1 MSPARD
7 DGFTLVEVLVAL
19 AILTAAVA
27 TIVAALGTAGN
38 TSDRHR
44 KQAQDEVVVRAWAEA
59 LEGAAYQTTCTTAV
73 STSYTAA
80 TLAVTIPTGYVV
92 TAPVVTTL
100 AGGACANG
108 LSLQKVTIGVRS
120 GDTRATT
127 TLDVVK
133 YKP

>member
-1 MSPARD
+1 MTPSRARD

-44 KQAQDEVVVRAWAEA
+44 KQAQDEVAIRAWAEA
-59 LEGAAYQTTCTTAV
+59 VEGAAFSC
-73 STSYTAA
+73 TAA
-80 TLAVTIPTGYVV
+80 TYVAATLGVTIPTGYVA
-92 TAPVVTTL
+92 TTPTVTTL
-100 AGGACANG
+100 AGGACATSG
-108 LSLQKVTIGVRS
+108 FATLKVTIGVRS
-120 GDTRATT
+120 SDTRATT

-133 YKP
+133 YEP

>member
-44 KQAQDEVVVRAWAEA
+44 KQAQDEVVIRAWAEA
-59 LEGAAYQTTCTTAV
+59 IEGAAFSCTATTYA
-73 STSYTAA
+73 AA
-80 TLAVTIPTGYVV
+80 TLGVTVPAGYVATTPTV
-92 TAPVVTTL
+92 ATL
-100 AGGACANG
+100 AGGACVTTGFAT
-108 LSLQKVTIGVRS
+108 LKVTIGVRS
-120 GDTRATT
+120 GDTKATT

-133 YKP
+133 YEP